1 MRGYTT
7 DFVNLIADNLRDRYE
22 NGFPILKE
30 LIQNADDAKA
40 RTLIFSSHPGFPDA
54 SNPLLKG
61 KGFWCFNDGEFKTS
75 DVEDLR
81 SFGFNSKAGDTRAIG
96 KFGLGMKS
104 VFHLCEA
111 LFYVA
116 WDGKELHREGLTPW
130 KRDDHMPHPEW
141 DETGDDDWALL
152 EDLGRVLADR
162 GDCSEFH
169 HWFLLWTPL
178 RSSKHLKTQSGEE
191 SGAIIGSFPGDDPSG
206 ELAFLDDANLA
217 RDVAETLPLL
227 RHLERVEHRG
237 ENNRFALQRTSE
249 PRLTG
254 EPHREGT
261 CGQVLVDD
269 GQPLLGY
276 SGRRQVS
283 SDPDGHFAHM
293 KTRVEWP
300 RTRYRDEWG
309 QERLAEDKTAAEAA
323 VLLCSDR
330 VASGEPRSR
339 LQWAVFLPV
348 EDNCEDLRIDGVQ
361 RGFSLI
367 LHGQFFLDSGRKK
380 LHGLVQMHEE
390 PSGPGDG
397 QTDESRLRTE
407 WNQKLAQHV
416 VVPLVLPVV
425 DDHARQHALSDD
437 ECAALAK
444 AISDS
449 NWFNAF
455 RRHVCR
461 DCAWLRMLQPDGD
474 PQWRLICGDR
484 RLRLRPFP
492 KPPKSAQQRP
502 WKVFPELATCDVVAY
517 DVNAAYL
524 DRSDK
529 PGEWTELDLEKLLSR
544 VDGLLAD
551 APSID
556 YLTEFLDSCAG
567 RHRSSKRI
575 QHRLLVAL
583 RHGFQSAGLTALR
596 QVATKARRLIDFL
609 DPERRVEIAAE
620 LPESVLRGLW
630 EIDAPVLLVPK
641 GMAPEQRGIC
651 QPDERTVADWMR
663 VLDRALDSTYSDEER
678 SCILGAAQG
687 LLKTLA
693 AEARGRF
700 LRDNRALRIVEVHDA
715 RTGLRRPASFEL
727 LNRLRNAGTL
737 FGFAEGL
744 QEATRLGIAP
754 LLARA
759 IPGAEVCLIRAQ
771 TYRELFSGDG
781 TQGRDSGIPAAS
793 NGQACLAAVGRLIVG
808 RLGEIADRRKLLE
821 GANDSG
827 MDADARR
834 GLRLLLH
841 GSLGHRMDDRKLW
854 IGRHNQHPAWSRLW
868 DAMHEGAQW
877 SRIREELADAIPRTR
892 WSEAKIDEIEARTLL
907 DELRRTGRDIEAPSK
922 FSEEEREEILSRVEY
937 KDLWLRLPLHTT
949 LDRVPVT
956 ADRERI
962 YLAPDTACRE
972 DPLIGEVIL
981 IAPSQNPVVAE
992 QQRRWLS
999 DWDDRARIEVALEA
1013 HEPSLHWR
1021 SVMDAL
1027 KNLPPPIHCD
1037 IRNLLRG
1044 KAWLPTVYSVPVKP
1058 EDVIDFQGAPGDEAH
1073 RLVAKHR
1080 SDHGP
1085 CFAVPGDIDAEVRD
1099 HPAWKRLSEEGFSS
1113 GLEGLESLDLLLQ
1126 DLLGYKVGTWH
1137 RQPNPDEVELL
1148 SLCEELPGW
1157 RLLETVADEFG
1168 LEDAW
1173 RHLQPALSKQI
1184 EAERLVM
1191 VLSWL
1196 CENNDQWEPRKSVH
1210 DTYLRQLASHHQDAR
1225 DHLPSLHLASVCGQ
1239 WRDSSEL
1246 CTGVHG
1252 VVHAALLDTTQ
1263 ADILGDLVC
1272 REGAQGEQA
1281 GRSEACLDVRFQ
1293 TARDAAPEILR
1304 DYFRA
1309 WGSGLVPRAMIGVL
1323 LGLMGSGMRE
1333 LVEEYVHPHS
1343 FEWFVERLPWGGAP
1357 SGTLRQHK
1365 LESIQAGVQVET
1377 GEEVEVRN
1385 LLGQPLRVALDREA
1399 RTLLAGAV
1407 RWQGTDRVMI
1417 PLRRIDPDR
1426 LVTKQLH
1433 EVIRATAEQLSREI
1447 YNQADANFG
1456 ALWQELEESDQLE
1469 VRVARRLI
1477 LDHLPF
1483 YLRQLSVKGPQ
1494 IEEYLAIC
1502 DAQRRRIAEIEADG
1516 QPTESARKALNQ
1528 ALDALA
1534 ACIDQDPEI
1543 QQTVV
1548 QAVRGRLEQYQYEPS
1563 SIPFELFQNADDA
1576 AVQSGL
1582 IHAYPSDECEVPPDA
1597 RRFVVD
1603 ERTDGLRFLH
1613 WGRPVNDR
1621 GPVGFDGQHRGYDR
1635 DLENMLVLSATD
1647 KHDGEA
1653 VTGKFGLG
1661 FKSVLLACEQPRIVS
1676 GRLAVRV
1683 VAGILPQPW
1692 EEAQETRQRL
1702 AELGGNARHPGTLI
1716 DLPGVRDELR
1726 DGILERFRRM
1736 SGILCVFARAIRSI
1750 SFVAESGTKSPW
1762 TWQPKQVCS
1771 GVETGD
1777 LYLEGDWGA
1786 HTAALCIRTDSG
1798 SLLMALEP
1806 RGFRPL
1812 PDTAPSLWVTAPTSE
1827 PSAVGFAVNGSFD
1840 LDAGRGRL
1848 ASSTTNNLEIA
1859 RSIGR
1864 EAGESLGVLLMRCQR
1879 CERDWAAIRA
1889 ALSLA
1894 ADCDPVDFWESIWLG
1909 LTQGWRSSGAALE
1922 HEIVVGV
1929 LTRLCMYPKAV
1940 PNGLGGSLRAF
1951 SNASDIRYVL
1961 SEELRRQDI
1970 EATLVTWSRFT
1981 ARYSAQ
1987 NCVSEKI
1994 GNILQHAGLCDPQA
2008 LDIAELVAM
2017 LERSRVEPIDAEVL
2031 GRLRLLTED
2040 APDWASDSLRNRLN
2054 ELQFQ
2059 SEAGEWVESR
2069 KLLLAPHGIESDAE
2083 ESRRHALAPPENRLR
2098 SDYYVKTE
2106 DDWPAI
2112 TFFRVCRQRMEAPTE
2127 KLAQWVL
2134 NAESEK
2140 MRLAAL
2146 EYLADGEH
2154 GERVAEKVRGQAW
2167 LASALDHSA
2176 LMARLTEVQRDRLRR
2191 RLVSAADLKQISPT
2205 DSSEWQAQ
2213 GDSHVDLP
2221 TALERLHQWW
2231 SANRRELAEAYRNRL
2246 YPVALGPLDL
2256 EPDPETGR
2264 YDRSSWLM
2272 LFALGSFQS
2281 IGRTKEEQHSG
2292 FIQHCRGRGWWGVFA
2307 DHDPKEAPERW
2318 MDIIEEYAEDQHDDE
2333 EWALW
2338 LAQFPKLYRLRRWLD
2353 DYVELF
2359 RSIDQYEERL
2369 VLDTILAPRSNP
2381 HFQGGGIDAPPLTR
2395 TLKLGS
2401 HLVIRELLHHG
2412 VIKNSLAVPHAY
2424 APIQRVQE
2432 FFRTLGAEVSTSE
2445 DIHQLLN
2452 DHLGEDRATFC
2463 GDYDIPLRLISSDDY
2478 DSLRRKLL
2486 LESKLEFRFIE
2497 ALRRIEVEDES
2508 VQVVEDL
2515 GGGPGFHLTTAG
2527 HKYFMEPQ
2535 PEIGADEGVTVPSRP
2550 DFVIRAAQES
2560 GEQPFIAVFMDG
2572 FKHHRDRTDEDTVKR
2587 MALVRAGHL
2596 VWSLTWHDLDA
2607 VLGDGDAAAEL
2618 LCDDSHVDNRMAQ
2631 RQRDLDA
2638 RWSTGRI
2645 RAYLAEPSLELLV
2658 RYLQNPDVTQ
2668 WRRAVF
2674 TGLLRLFQPGD
2685 MQSEALRSRYI
2696 DAIRRLPAALQDG
2709 WVNPPQNT
2717 VFAGRGRWRDTPPNF
2732 TELFLA
2738 LPRDALEHADPTG
2751 FRVALHLDDTDTTA
2765 DGYQREWNG
2774 VLRLYNL
2781 LQFLPNACWTTARG
2795 VRRSPHLAD

>member
-40 RTLIFSSHPGFPDA
+40 RTLIFSRHPGFPDA

-61 KGFWCFNDGEFKTS
+61 KGLWCFNDGEFKTS

-81 SFGFNSKAGDTRAIG
+81 SFGFNSKAGDARAIG

-130 KRDDHMPHPEW
+130 KRDGHMPHPEW

-169 HWFLLWTPL
+169 HWFLLWIPL
-178 RSSKHLKTQSGEE
+178 RSRKHLKTRSGEV
-191 SGAIIGSFPGDDPSG
+191 SGAIIGSFPGDDPSS

-237 ENNRFALQRTSE
+237 ENNRFALQRTGE

-254 EPHREGT
+254 EPHRERA
-261 CGQVLVDD
+261 CGQVLMDD
-269 GQPLLGY
+269 GQLLLGY
-276 SGRRQVS
+276 SGRRQAS
-283 SDPDGHFAHM
+283 TDPDGHFAHM
-293 KTRVEWP
+293 KTQEEWP
-300 RTRYRDEWG
+300 RTRYRDERG
-309 QERLAEDKTAAEAA
+309 RERLAEDKTAAEAA

-330 VASGEPRSR
+330 VASSEPRSR

-361 RGFSLI
+361 RGFSLV

-390 PSGPGDG
+390 PSGLGDG
-397 QTDESRLRTE
+397 QTDENRLRTE
-407 WNQKLAQHV
+407 WNQRLAQHV

-425 DDHARQHALSDD
+425 DDHVRQHALSDD
-437 ECAALAK
+437 ECTALAK

-449 NWFNAF
+449 DWFKTF

-461 DCAWLRMLQPDGD
+461 DCAWLRALRPDGE
-474 PQWRLICGDR
+474 PRWRLICGDR

-517 DVNAAYL
+517 DVEATCL

-529 PGEWTELDLEKLLSR
+529 PGEWTEPDLEKLLSR

-551 APSID
+551 APSMD

-567 RHRSSKRI
+567 RYRSTKRI

-583 RHGFQSAGLTALR
+583 RHGLLSVEIAALR
-596 QVATKARRLIDFL
+596 QVTTKAKRLIDFL
-609 DPERRVEIAAE
+609 NSESRLEIAAE
-620 LPESVLRGLW
+620 LPETVLRRLW

-641 GMAPEQRGIC
+641 GMAPEQRETC
-651 QPDERTVADWMR
+651 RPDERTLADWMR
-663 VLDRALDSTYSDEER
+663 VLDRALDSTASDEER
-678 SCILGAAQG
+678 SYILGAAQG

-700 LRDNRALRIVEVHDA
+700 LRDHRALRIVEVQDA
-715 RTGLRRPASFEL
+715 RTGLRRSASFEHL
-727 LNRLRNAGTL
+727 DELRNAGTL

-759 IPGAEVCLIRAQ
+759 IPDSEVCLIRAQ

-821 GANDSG
+821 NANDPG
-827 MDADARR
+827 TNADARR

-841 GSLGHRMDDRKLW
+841 GSLGHRMDDRTLW
-854 IGRHNQHPAWSRLW
+854 IGRHNQHRAWNRLW
-868 DAMHEGAQW
+868 DAMHEGARW
-877 SRIREELADAIPRTR
+877 SRICEELADAIPRIR
-892 WSEAKIDEIEARTLL
+892 WSEAKIDEIDARPLL
-907 DELRRTGRDIEAPSK
+907 DDLRGTERDIEAPSK
-922 FSEEEREEILSRVEY
+922 FSEEEREEILSRVKYE
-937 KDLWLRLPLHTT
+937 DLWLRLPLHTT

-981 IAPSQNPVVAE
+981 IAPSQNPTVAE
-992 QQRRWLS
+992 QQKRWLS
-999 DWDDRARIEVALEA
+999 DWDDRARIEVALGA

-1027 KNLPPPIHCD
+1027 KNLSPPTYVD
-1037 IRNLLRG
+1037 IRDLLRG

-1058 EDVIDFQGAPGDEAH
+1058 EDVIDFQGSPGDEAH

-1099 HPAWKRLSEEGFSS
+1099 HPAWERLRKEGFSS
-1113 GLEGLESLDLLLQ
+1113 SLAGLENLDLLLQ
-1126 DLLGYKVGTWH
+1126 DLPDYSVGAWPT
-1137 RQPNPDEVELL
+1137 QPDTEEVELL
-1148 SLCEELPGW
+1148 SRCEELPGW
-1157 RLLETVADEFG
+1157 RLLETVATEFD

-1173 RHLQPALSKQI
+1173 HHLRPALSKKI
-1184 EAERLVM
+1184 EAERLVT
-1191 VLSWL
+1191 VLNWL
-1196 CENNDQWEPRKSVH
+1196 SKDGDQWELRKSIH
-1210 DTYLRQLASHHQDAR
+1210 DTYLRHLASHHQNAR
-1225 DHLPSLHLASVCGQ
+1225 EHLPDLRLASVGGQ
-1239 WRDSSEL
+1239 WREPAEL
-1246 CTGVHG
+1246 CAGVHG
-1252 VVHAALLDTTQ
+1252 VVDAELLDTTQ

-1272 REGAQGEQA
+1272 REGVQGEPAGPSGTRLDIKFQA
-1281 GRSEACLDVRFQ
+1281 AQ
-1293 TARDAAPEILR
+1293 DAAPQILR
-1304 DYFRA
+1304 GYFEA
-1309 WGSGLVPRAMIGVL
+1309 WDPGLVPPSMIGVL
-1323 LGLMGSGMRE
+1323 LGLLGAGTHE
-1333 LVEEYVHPHS
+1333 LSAEYLYPHS
-1343 FEWFVERLPWGGAP
+1343 FEWFSKSLPWGGVP
-1357 SGTLRQHK
+1357 GGTLRQEK
-1365 LESIQAGVQVET
+1365 LESIQAAVRVET
-1377 GEEVEVRN
+1377 EEKVEVRN
-1385 LLGQPLRVALDREA
+1385 LLGQPIRVALDQKA

-1407 RWQGTDRVMI
+1407 SRQGADRVMI
-1417 PLRRIDPDR
+1417 PLRWIEPDR
-1426 LVTKQLH
+1426 METQQFR
-1433 EVIRATAEQLSREI
+1433 EVLRATAEQLSREI
-1447 YNQADANFG
+1447 YNQANADFG
-1456 ALWQELEESDQLE
+1456 ALWQELDKSDQLE
-1469 VRVARRLI
+1469 IGIARRLI

-1483 YLRQLSVKGPQ
+1483 YLRLLSLKSAG
-1494 IEEYLAIC
+1494 LAERLATC
-1502 DAQRRRIAEIEADG
+1502 DVWRRRIAETEADG
-1516 QPTESARKALNQ
+1516 QPTEYDRKALNQ
-1528 ALDALA
+1528 ALEALGDS
-1534 ACIDQDPEI
+1534 IDQNPKER
-1543 QQTVV
+1543 
-1548 QAVRGRLEQYQYEPS
+1548 QAVLHAVRTKLEQYQYEPS

-1576 AVQSGL
+1576 AIQSGL
-1582 IHAYPSDECEVPPDA
+1582 IQAYPADGIQLPPEA

-1603 ERTDGLRFLH
+1603 ERTDGLGFLH
-1613 WGRPVNDR
+1613 WGRTVNDR
-1621 GPVGFDGQHRGYDR
+1621 GPAGFDGQQRGYDR

-1647 KHDGEA
+1647 KHDGEE

-1692 EEAQETRQRL
+1692 EQAQETRQRL

-1726 DGILERFRRM
+1726 DGVLERFRRM
-1736 SGILCVFARAIRSI
+1736 SGILCVFARAIQSI
-1750 SFVAESGTKSPW
+1750 TFVAESGLKSTR

-1771 GVETGD
+1771 GVKAGD
-1777 LYLEGDWGA
+1777 LYLDGDWGA
-1786 HTAALCIRTDSG
+1786 HTSALCIRADSG

-1812 PDTAPSLWVTAPTSE
+1812 PDTVPSLWVTAPTSE
-1827 PSAVGFAVNGSFD
+1827 SSAVGFAVNGSFD

-1848 ASSTTNNLEIA
+1848 ASNTTNNLEKA

-1864 EAGESLGVLLMRCQR
+1864 EAGESLAVLLKRCQR
-1879 CERDWAAIRA
+1879 CEQDWASIRSV
-1889 ALSLA
+1889 LSLA

-1922 HEIVVGV
+1922 HEVVVGV

-1940 PNGLGGSLRAF
+1940 PNGLSGSLRAF
-1951 SNASDIRYVL
+1951 LNASDIRYVL
-1961 SEELRRQDI
+1961 SEALRREDI
-1970 EATLVTWSRFT
+1970 GATLVTWSHFT
-1981 ARYSAQ
+1981 ARCSAH

-1994 GNILQHAGLCDPQA
+1994 GNILQHAGLCDPQT

-2017 LERSRVEPIDAEVL
+2017 LEPSRVEPVDAAVL
-2031 GRLRLLTED
+2031 GRLRILTED
-2040 APDWASDSLRNRLN
+2040 ASDWASDSLRNRLN
-2054 ELQFQ
+2054 DLKFR
-2059 SEAGEWVESR
+2059 SEADEWIESR

-2083 ESRRHALAPPENRLR
+2083 ESRRHALAPPENRLH
-2098 SDYYVKTE
+2098 SYYYIKTE
-2106 DDWPAI
+2106 EDWPAI

-2127 KLAQWVL
+2127 ELARWVL
-2134 NAESEK
+2134 NAEIEET
-2140 MRLAAL
+2140 RLAAL
-2146 EYLADGEH
+2146 EYLADGEL
-2154 GERVAEKVRGQAW
+2154 GERVAEQVREQAW

-2176 LMARLTEVQRDRLRR
+2176 LMARLTEEQRDRLRR
-2191 RLVSAADLKQISPT
+2191 RLVSAADLEQISPT

-2213 GDSHVDLP
+2213 DDSHVDLP

-2231 SANRRELAEAYRNRL
+2231 STNRRERAEAYRNRL
-2246 YPVALGPLDL
+2246 YPEALGSLDL
-2256 EPDPETGR
+2256 VPDPETDR

-2272 LFALGSFQS
+2272 LFALGSFQGM
-2281 IGRTKEEQHSG
+2281 GRTKEEQHRG
-2292 FIQHCRGRGWWGVFA
+2292 FIQHCQERGWWGVFT

-2333 EWALW
+2333 EWAQW
-2338 LAQFPKLYRLRRWLD
+2338 LAQFPKLYRLRRWLNE
-2353 DYVELF
+2353 YVELF

-2401 HLVIRELLHHG
+2401 HLVIRELLRHG
-2412 VIKNSLAVPHAY
+2412 VIENPLAIPHAY
-2424 APIQRVQE
+2424 APIQRVQD
-2432 FFRTLGAEVSTSE
+2432 FFRNLGAEVSTSE
-2445 DIHQLLN
+2445 DIHQLLI
-2452 DHLGEDRATFC
+2452 DHLGEDGASFC
-2463 GDYDIPLRLISSDDY
+2463 GDYDIPLRLISSEN
-2478 DSLRRKLL
+2478 SLRRKLL
-2486 LESKLEFRFIE
+2486 LESKLESRFIE
-2497 ALRRIEVEDES
+2497 ALRRIEVGNES
-2508 VQVVEDL
+2508 VQVTEDL

-2527 HKYFMEPQ
+2527 YTYFMEPQ
-2535 PEIGADEGVTVPSRP
+2535 SEIGADEGVTVPSRP

-2572 FKHHRDRTDEDTVKR
+2572 FRHHRDRTDEDTAKR

-2618 LCDDSHVDNRMAQ
+2618 LGEDSHDDNHMAQ

-2638 RWSTGRI
+2638 RWSTRRI

-2674 TGLLRLFQPGD
+2674 TDLLRLFQPGD
-2685 MQSEALRSRYI
+2685 MQSEALRTRYI

-2738 LPRDALEHADPTG
+2738 LPPDALEHADPTEL
-2751 FRVALHLDDTDTTA
+2751 RAALHLDDTETTA

-2781 LQFLPNACWTTARG
+2781 LQFLPNTCWTTAKG
-2795 VRRSPHLAD
+2795 VGRNPHLGD